1 MQPGKATDKH
11 NQLSAYYK
19 ALSHPARLAII
30 EMLLYHKACTCN
42 GFVIKLPFAQATISE
57 HLRKLKQAG
66 LVSVT
71 EKGSSSEYRVN
82 KQAFRRFMLMQMEM
96 KIFE

>member
-1 MQPGKATDKH
+1 MQPGKAIDKH
-11 NQLSAYYK
+11 NQLSAFYK
-19 ALSHPARLAII
+19 ALAHPARLAII
-30 EMLLYHKACTCN
+30 EMLLCNKACTCN
-42 GFVIKLPFAQATISE
+42 GFLIELSFAQATISE

-66 LVSVT
+66 FVSVS

-82 KQAFRRFMLMQMEM
+82 KQVFRQFMQMQMEM